1 MNLLNMQVSKR
12 LIMEQ
17 QTIYDLN
24 RAVHLARSEVFFE
37 MSVERIRECMQEH
50 AEAQRKTHAKSPF
63 IPSVSSR
70 DTPPMAAKAS
80 APTAGKSLCRLAAN
94 GALLP
99 AFRPR
104 LA

>member
-50 AEAQRKTHAKSPF
+50 AETNARLTYRSRHLFLQSALEHAA
-63 IPSVSSR
+63 
-70 DTPPMAAKAS
+70 MAAKAS
-80 APTAGKSLCRLAAN
+80 RADPGKSLVSLLQM
-94 GALLP
+94 ALSTCVP
-99 AFRPR
+99 PTPC
-104 LA
+104 